1 MEPEGLEQPAT
12 KKRTRNV
19 ATAGD
24 ASASKSKKQRG
35 RPKVDTQDE
44 TAADRRRTQ
53 IRLAQRAYRQRK
65 EMTINSLQHQVEHLQ
80 SVIDGMHNSFLHFND
95 QVRASDIASLRPDLA
110 SDLQQTREALNQ
122 LVQTAKVVG
131 EDHGDSDDADNPA
144 SCQDRPRQEPPRQ
157 ERVVANLSSRSYE
170 EMIPPQ
176 QNRIGERTAQ
186 QQASYQQMGM
196 GYLLADDTLDMEIA
210 QNIGSSSNEDVLA
223 PSTLALRSAVGAT
236 ASDSPP
242 IPFLPAS
249 LFPGGSALQAS
260 GSRGSCSTS
269 ESPRRSVASD
279 SHGYGI
285 NPPSPQFNFSPSLA
299 TSPEIQLPYTY
310 SFQETT
316 FARRLQRACLE
327 RGFHL
332 LSTSQLRPGAFQRVF
347 RICRHYATR
356 DEIQRQFRALLQQ
369 SVLEPIEFLNSPFIH
384 LGGAGTHYPQRDGN
398 GNIIPRK
405 TDWNVRRIGPWATRD
420 EMDQIRAGLHP
431 QISWSRELEE
441 DLRQYDG
448 EWLDSHDVEGYLE
461 ELGIRID
468 AQASFAEAA
477 VKTLDAL
484 AKGQL
489 RGMGGTVHPDSEVAA
504 LDESL
509 DPCAPNHLSAR
520 QAQTSPQV
528 VPSSE
533 RTTTTSTDSASLTRS
548 DRSPSGGPPS
558 TPSTQPLD
566 DYPMGFTGAAISPE
580 SRTNKTS
587 PDPWGQLY
595 DFDFSWVGGEP
606 FGPNGH
612 TTASA
617 SVEVVGQW
625 RERRTVTIDVQR
637 FINGLIKRSV
647 CIGRGP
653 GFRRGDVNYALRAS
667 VIEAF

>member
-1 MEPEGLEQPAT
+1 MEPEGLEQPPT
-12 KKRTRNV
+12 KKRARNV
-19 ATAGD
+19 ATTSD
-24 ASASKSKKQRG
+24 APSSKSKKQRG

-65 EMTINSLQHQVEHLQ
+65 ETTINSLQHQVEHLQ
-80 SVIDGMHNSFLHFND
+80 SVIDGMHNSFLQFNN

-110 SDLQQTREALNQ
+110 SELQQTTQALNQ
-122 LVQTAKVVG
+122 LVQTAKVAG
-131 EDHGDSDDADNPA
+131 EEHGESEDADTPARSQENP
-144 SCQDRPRQEPPRQ
+144 RP

-170 EMIPPQ
+170 DMMPPQ
-176 QNRIGERTAQ
+176 RRRIDDSVAQ
-186 QQASYQQMGM
+186 QNALYQQLGM
-196 GYLLADDTLDMEIA
+196 GYLLAEDSLGM
-210 QNIGSSSNEDVLA
+210 NLGSSAESYPNVDLNPIP
-223 PSTLALRSAVGAT
+223 PSTLALRSVTGT
-236 ASDSPP
+236 ASAEPS
-242 IPFLPAS
+242 LVHSSSGPA
-249 LFPGGSALQAS
+249 FPGSSALQIPGPS
-260 GSRGSCSTS
+260 NT
-269 ESPRRSVASD
+269 RRSVAPD
-279 SHGYGI
+279 SHGYG
-285 NPPSPQFNFSPSLA
+285 NSPSSPQLTFSPALT

-369 SVLEPIEFLNSPFIH
+369 SVLEPIEFLNSPFVH
-384 LGGAGTHYPQRDGN
+384 LGGAGTHYPQRDNSGN
-398 GNIIPRK
+398 FVPRK
-405 TDWNVRRIGPWATRD
+405 TDWNVRRIGPWATKV
-420 EMDQIRAGLHP
+420 ELDQIRAGMHP
-431 QISWSRELEE
+431 QLNWSRELEE
-441 DLRQYDG
+441 DLRQYEG
-448 EWLDSHDVEGYLE
+448 EWFDSHDVEGYLE

-484 AKGQL
+484 ARGQL
-489 RGMGGTVHPDSEVAA
+489 SVGGTVHPDSEVAA

-509 DPCAPNHLSAR
+509 DPYAPNHLSCHR
-520 QAQTSPQV
+520 QTSPAR
-528 VPSSE
+528 PSPE
-533 RTTTTSTDSASLTRS
+533 RTATTSTASASLTRS

-558 TPSTQPLD
+558 TPSTHPLD
-566 DYPMGFTGAAISPE
+566 DYPMGFSGIHTSPE
-580 SRTNKTS
+580 SRMNKTS
-587 PDPWGQLY
+587 SDPWAQFYG
-595 DFDFSWVGGEP
+595 FDLSLMGEEALGFSGDA
-606 FGPNGH
+606 
-612 TTASA
+612 TAAA
-617 SVEVVGQW
+617 SVEVVGQR

-653 GFRRGDVNYALRAS
+653 GFRRDDVNYALRAS

>member
-24 ASASKSKKQRG
+24 ASSSKSKKQRG
-35 RPKVDTQDE
+35 RPKVDTSQDE

-80 SVIDGMHNSFLHFND
+80 SVIDGMHNSFLNFND
-95 QVRASDIASLRPDLA
+95 RASDIASLRPDLA
-110 SDLQQTREALNQ
+110 SDLQQTRDALNQ

-131 EDHGDSDDADNPA
+131 EDHGESDDADNPS
-144 SCQDRPRQEPPRQ
+144 SCQDPPRQEPPRQ

-170 EMIPPQ
+170 EVIQPQ
-176 QNRIGERTAQ
+176 RRRLDERAAQ
-186 QQASYQQMGM
+186 QQAMYQQLGM
-196 GYLLADDTLDMEIA
+196 GYLFADDMLGMDLA
-210 QNIGSSSNEDVLA
+210 PNADSSSNTADVLA
-223 PSTLALRSAVGAT
+223 PSTLALKSAVGAT
-236 ASDSPP
+236 ASASPP
-242 IPFLPAS
+242 IQSLSAS
-249 LFPGGSALQAS
+249 PFPGGSALQVS
-260 GSRGSCSTS
+260 GPRGSLSTS
-269 ESPRRSVASD
+269 ESNRRSVASD

-285 NPPSPQFNFSPSLA
+285 NPLSPQFTFSPSLT

-332 LSTSQLRPGAFQRVF
+332 LSNSQLRPGAFQRVF

-398 GNIIPRK
+398 GNIVPRK
-405 TDWNVRRIGPWATRD
+405 TDWNVRRIGPWATKAELD
-420 EMDQIRAGLHP
+420 LIRAGLNP
-431 QISWSRELEE
+431 RISWSRELEE

-448 EWLDSHDVEGYLE
+448 EWFDSHDVEGYLE

-477 VKTLDAL
+477 VKTLDAI
-484 AKGQL
+484 AMGQFQ
-489 RGMGGTVHPDSEVAA
+489 GTGGTVHPDSEVAA

-509 DPCAPNHLSAR
+509 DPYAPNHLTAR
-520 QAQTSPQV
+520 QPQRSPQTR
-528 VPSSE
+528 PSPE
-533 RTTTTSTDSASLTRS
+533 TTTTTSTASVSLTQS

-566 DYPMGFTGAAISPE
+566 DYPMGFTGTGISPQ
-580 SRTNKTS
+580 SRRSKTS
-587 PDPWGQLY
+587 LDPWGQMY
-595 DFDFSWVGGEP
+595 GFDLSWVGSES
-606 FGPNGH
+606 FGLDRH
-612 TTASA
+612 TNASA
-617 SVEVVGQW
+617 SVEMVGQR
-625 RERRTVTIDVQR
+625 REMRTVTIDVQR

-653 GFRRGDVNYALRAS
+653 GFRREDVNYALRAS